1 MTRTVHGKRRL
12 GRGGWFLLEWG
23 TMNLPNQLTVA
34 RLVMALAFVGL
45 MSFPSLATYLTAYVL
60 FILATITDYYDG
72 KIARERNL
80 ITNFGK
86 LLDPVADKVLLVGAL
101 IMLMQVPGLRVPSWC
116 IVAIIARE
124 FLVTGARSLAAS
136 EGVVIPANIWGKTK
150 AVIQMV
156 YVFLFLAL
164 AIIGDLLDAAAPVVN
179 AEWWSVFLTFYH
191 MVVGALSFWAIIFV
205 ALFTIYAGFQ
215 FMRVNWRAMNL
226 GNHNE

>member
-1 MTRTVHGKRRL
+1 MKTQV
-12 GRGGWFLLEWG
+12 FCYNEG

-45 MSFPSLATYLTAYVL
+45 MSFPSLSTYLIAYVV

-80 ITNFGK
+80 VTNFGK

-101 IMLMQVPGLRVPSWC
+101 VMLMQVPGLRVPSWC
-116 IVAIIARE
+116 VVAIIARE

-136 EGVVIPANIWGKTK
+136 EGVVIPANVWGKTK

-156 YVFLFLAL
+156 YVFVFLAL
-164 AIIGDLLDAAAPVVN
+164 AIIGDLFDSLAAFLV
-179 AEWWSVFLTFYH
+179 AEWWASFLRFYH
-191 MVVGALSFWAIIFV
+191 RAVTIGSFWAIIFV
-205 ALFTIYAGFQ
+205 ALFTIYAGLQ
-215 FMRVNWRAMNL
+215 FMRINWRAMNL

>member
-1 MTRTVHGKRRL
+1 
-12 GRGGWFLLEWG
+12 
-23 TMNLPNQLTVA
+23 MNLPNQLTVA

-45 MSFPSLATYLTAYVL
+45 MSFPSLSTYLIAYVV

-80 ITNFGK
+80 VTNFGK

-101 IMLMQVPGLRVPSWC
+101 VMLMQVPGLRVPSWC
-116 IVAIIARE
+116 VVAIIARE

-136 EGVVIPANIWGKTK
+136 EGVVIPANVWGKTK

-156 YVFLFLAL
+156 YVFVFLAL
-164 AIIGDLLDAAAPVVN
+164 AIIGDLLDSLAAFLD
-179 AEWWSVFLTFYH
+179 AEGWASFLRFYH
-191 MVVGALSFWAIIFV
+191 RVVTIGSFWAVIFV
-205 ALFTIYAGFQ
+205 ALFTIYAGLQ
-215 FMRVNWRAMNL
+215 FMRINWRAMNL